1 MNRLETGFV
10 PRAMI
15 HGSGGRGADQ
25 KNKCT
30 GDENRF
36 IRVVFSSAVTV
47 PVELSADYYSMFT
60 VTPREF
66 Q

>member
-1 MNRLETGFV
+1 
-10 PRAMI
+10 MI
-15 HGSGGRGADQ
+15 HGSGSRGADQ

-36 IRVVFSSAVTV
+36 IRVVFSSTVTV